1 METLDIEM
9 PRMALLYALCLLP
22 WLLLRALGLLLSR
35 DIGISVLRMSVQLA
49 LVGFYLK
56 WLFDLNNPWFNGLWI
71 LMMLL
76 VADFS
81 ILRRAGLK
89 VRYFA
94 LTTFTAIAFSIVFS
108 TAFLV
113 VLVIQ
118 PAHYYDARY
127 IVPLAGMILGNCLQ
141 GNVIALERF
150 YSVLRKNENEYATF
164 LMLGATRQ
172 EAVQMYFRDAIKAAI
187 NPTIAGMATMGLV
200 SLPGMMTGQ
209 ILGGSEPWVAVKYQI
224 AIMICIFTS
233 TTLATIINLKLS
245 LNSAFNAFDVL
256 RDEVIDKQ
264 S

>member
-1 METLDIEM
+1 METLDIEL
-9 PRMALLYALCLLP
+9 PRMTLLYGLCLLP
-22 WLLLRALGLLLSR
+22 WLLLRMLGLLLSR

-56 WLFDLNNPWFNGLWI
+56 WLFELNNPWFNGLWI

-89 VRYFA
+89 ARYFA
-94 LTTFTAIAFSIVFS
+94 LATFIAIAFSILFS

-113 VLVIQ
+113 LWVIR
-118 PAHYYDARY
+118 PALFYDARY
-127 IVPLAGMILGNCLQ
+127 IVPLSGMILGNCLQ

-150 YSVLRKNENEYATF
+150 YSSLSKNENEYATF
-164 LMLGATRQ
+164 LMLGATRI
-172 EAVQMYFRDAIKAAI
+172 EAVRTYFRDAIKAAI

-245 LNSAFNAFDVL
+245 LNSAFNDFDVL